1 VIGSLLESNKS
12 SRSLLAYLTGCPFKP
27 ALMDYYRHTNWSQAG
42 SPSLGLAT
50 WAVETGS
57 LFDFHSQD
65 GGCTSNAGLAFTS
78 VNLQLAGKIPGMAIL
93 SHKIPQRGATS
104 GNGTG
109 EYGNYCKGKRL
120 ILHHTHLPGVAI
132 RA

>member
-1 VIGSLLESNKS
+1 MPTL
-12 SRSLLAYLTGCPFKP
+12 KP
-27 ALMDYYRHTNWSQAG
+27 ALMDYYRHTNWAGAG
-42 SPSLGLAT
+42 SPSLGLAS

-109 EYGNYCKGKRL
+109 EYGNYGKGKRL
-120 ILHHTHLPGVAI
+120 IFHHIQLSCVTV

>member
-1 VIGSLLESNKS
+1 
-12 SRSLLAYLTGCPFKP
+12 
-27 ALMDYYRHTNWSQAG
+27 MDNYRHTNWSGVG
-42 SPSLGLAT
+42 SPGLGLAT

-65 GGCTSNAGLAFTS
+65 GVCTSNTGLAFPS

-93 SHKIPQRGATS
+93 SHKIPQRSATS
-104 GNGTG
+104 GNGAG
-109 EYGNYCKGKRL
+109 EYGNYGKGKRL
-120 ILHHTHLPGVAI
+120 ILHHTQLSGVAI